1 MSRQSP
7 DRDKH
12 PKSYRNSRVPRPDG
26 LHDSRQHVRFWRD
39 DSGSALVEMSFVL
52 MLTMMLL
59 VGTITAAI
67 AFGRDNSVQNAAREA
82 TRFGATLPGPVDTLW
97 LQTVRDVARAAA
109 SGDLDS
115 GVSGQYIC
123 VALVGGGSDLSL
135 MDTGGAETTADSE
148 CFSDG
153 RLPDELRVQV
163 ITERDTT
170 IQAVVFDVD
179 VTLSSNAAARY
190 ERSP

>member
-1 MSRQSP
+1 MIRRSR

-12 PKSYRNSRVPRPDG
+12 AKGDGNSRPPCPDSFHEDRG
-26 LHDSRQHVRFWRD
+26 RVAPWRD
-39 DSGSALVEMSFVL
+39 ESGSALVEMAFVL

-82 TRFGATLPGPVDTLW
+82 TRFGATLPGPVDVAW
-97 LQTVRDVARAAA
+97 LQTVRDVARSAA

-115 GVSGQYIC
+115 DVSGQYIC
-123 VALVGGGSDLSL
+123 VALVGGGSDLRL
-135 MDTGGAETTADSE
+135 TDAGGIETTSSSE

-153 RLPDELRVQV
+153 RLADELRVQV

-170 IQAVVFDVD
+170 IQAVVFNVD

-190 ERSP
+190 ERLP